1 MASRLGSSAILS
13 VNKVTSVEE
22 AVALVRPRDTI
33 ATSGFVGNGT
43 PDALLD
49 GLARAFETSGTPRE
63 LTLVFAAGQGD
74 GKSRGLNRLA
84 LPGLIRRAVGGHWG
98 LVPKLG
104 ALALAGDI
112 EAYNLPQGCISQ
124 LYRDIAAHKPGTFS
138 KVGLGTFVDPRLGGG
153 KVNAATQEEL
163 VQLVE
168 LNGAEWLLYKA
179 FPIHVAL
186 LRGTTADTAGN
197 VTMERESLT
206 LDNLAMAM
214 AAKNSGGLVI
224 VQVERLAQAGSLSPR
239 AVKIPGALVDCVAV
253 ARPEHHWQTYATQ
266 YSPVYS
272 GETRGVL
279 EALPPAP
286 LDERKVVVRRAAL
299 ELVPGSIIN
308 LGIGM
313 PEGVAAVAQEEGL
326 LPLLTLTAEP
336 GVIGGLPA
344 GGLDFGAASN
354 TEALIDQNQQ
364 FDFYDGGGLDL
375 ACLGMAQCDAAGNVN
390 VSRFGKTFAGCG
402 GFINIS
408 QNARKVVFV
417 GTFTCSGL
425 EVDIRDGQLRIL
437 REGKVRKFIKAVEQV
452 SFSGAQCLKANREA
466 LYVTERCVFRLGRD
480 GLELI
485 EVAPGIGL
493 DDILGNMDFE
503 PQRARKLGT
512 MDLRLFLPEP
522 MGLRVAL
529 EAKPLEE
536 RIRFDAQTGILLINF
551 SGLALRHEEQLASI
565 ASTVEQRCAPLG
577 KRVPA
582 IVNYDGFT
590 IAPALLE
597 AYAELVNE
605 LTRRFYEKVTRYTSS
620 AFLRLTLGHS
630 LAHHHVLPQLF
641 PSGAEA
647 LAALTSAAV
656 DAGPK
661 GTGKD

>member
-1 MASRLGSSAILS
+1 MLS

-43 PDALLD
+43 PDALID
-49 GLARAFETSGTPRE
+49 AVARAFEETGTPRD

-84 LPGLIRRAVGGHWG
+84 LPGLIKRAVGGHWG
-98 LVPKLG
+98 LIPRLG
-104 ALALAGDI
+104 ALALAGEI

-124 LYRDIAAHKPGTFS
+124 LYRDIAAHTPGTLS
-138 KVGLGTFVDPRLGGG
+138 KVGLGTFVDPRHGGG
-153 KVNAATQEEL
+153 KVNSATHED
-163 VQLVE
+163 LVE
-168 LNGAEWLLYKA
+168 LLELHGVEWLLYKA

-224 VQVERLAQAGSLSPR
+224 VQVERVAQAGSLSAR

-253 ARPEHHWQTYATQ
+253 AKPEHHWQTYATR
-266 YSPVYS
+266 YNPAYS

-279 EALPPAP
+279 EAIPPAA
-286 LDERKVVVRRAAL
+286 LDERKVVSRRAAL
-299 ELVPGSIIN
+299 ELLPGSIIN

-313 PEGVAAVAQEEGL
+313 PEGVAGVAQEEGL

-344 GGLDFGAASN
+344 GGLDFGAATN

-390 VSRFGKTFAGCG
+390 VSRFGRTFAGCG

-417 GTFTCSGL
+417 GTFTCGGL
-425 EVDIRDGQLRIL
+425 EVEVREGKLRIL
-437 REGKVRKFIKAVEQV
+437 REGKVRKFIRAVEQV
-452 SFSGAQCLKANREA
+452 SFSAAQSLKGNQEA
-466 LYVTERCVFRLGRD
+466 LYVTERCVFRLTRD
-480 GLELI
+480 GLELT

-493 DDILGNMDFE
+493 DEVLGNMDFE
-503 PQRARKLGT
+503 PLRAQKLAT
-512 MDLRLFLPEP
+512 MDLRLFLPEG
-522 MGLRVAL
+522 MGLRASL
-529 EAKPLEE
+529 ESKSLAE
-536 RIRFDAQTGILLINF
+536 RIRFDAPSEVLFIDF
-551 SGLALRHEEQLASI
+551 SGLSIKKRGQLASI
-565 ASTVEQRCAPLG
+565 AETVEQRCSPLG
-577 KRVPA
+577 RRVKVV
-582 IVNYDGFT
+582 VNYDGFS
-590 IAPALLE
+590 IAPELME
-597 AYAELVNE
+597 AYAELVE
-605 LTRRFYEKVTRYTSS
+605 QLTERFYEKVTRYTSS
-620 AFLRLTLGHS
+620 AFLRLSLGHS
-630 LAHHHVLPQLF
+630 LAHHHVAPEMF
-641 PSGAEA
+641 DTSREA
-647 LAALTSAAV
+647 LRALDV
-656 DAGPK
+656 KPQKK
-661 GTGKD
+661 G

>member
-1 MASRLGSSAILS
+1 MLS

-22 AVALVRPRDTI
+22 AVALVQARDTI

-43 PDALLD
+43 PDALID
-49 GLARAFETSGTPRE
+49 GLARAFEASGSPRD
-63 LTLVFAAGQGD
+63 LTVVFAAGQGD

-84 LPGLIRRAVGGHWG
+84 LPGLVRRAVGGHWG
-98 LVPKLG
+98 LIPKLG
-104 ALALAGDI
+104 AMALAGEI

-124 LYRDIAAHKPGTFS
+124 LYRDIAAHKPGTLS
-138 KVGLGTFVDPRLGGG
+138 KVGLGTFVDPRHGGG
-153 KVNAATQEEL
+153 KVNSATHEEL
-163 VQLVE
+163 VELVE
-168 LNGAEWLLYKA
+168 LSGVEWLLYKA

-239 AVKIPGALVDCVAV
+239 AVKIPGVLVDCVAV

-266 YSPVYS
+266 YNPAYS

-279 EALPPAP
+279 EALAPAP
-286 LDERKVVVRRAAL
+286 LNERKIVSRRAAL
-299 ELVPGSIIN
+299 ELLPGSIIN

-344 GGLDFGAASN
+344 GGLDFGAATN

-375 ACLGMAQCDAAGNVN
+375 ACLGMAQCDVAGNVN
-390 VSRFGKTFAGCG
+390 VSRFGGTFAGCG

-417 GTFTCSGL
+417 GTFTCGGL
-425 EVDIRDGQLRIL
+425 EVELRDGKLRIL

-452 SFSGAQCLKANREA
+452 SFSAAHCLKANHEA
-466 LYVTERCVFRLGRD
+466 LYVTERCVFRLTSD
-480 GLELI
+480 GLELT
-485 EVAPGIGL
+485 EVAPGIEL
-493 DDILGNMDFE
+493 DDILSNMDFV
-503 PQRARKLGT
+503 PLRAQRVAT
-512 MDLRLFLPEP
+512 MYPPLFLQEA
-522 MGLRVAL
+522 MGLRHTLESKPVA
-529 EAKPLEE
+529 E
-536 RIRFDAQTGILLINF
+536 RIRYDVSAGVLFINF
-551 SGLALRHEEQLASI
+551 AGLAVQSEAQLAAI
-565 ASTVEQRCAPLG
+565 ESTVEQACAPLG
-577 KRVPA
+577 RHVPA
-582 IVNYDGFT
+582 IVNYDGCT
-590 IAPALLE
+590 IAPQLMD
-597 AYAELVNE
+597 AYAALVE
-605 LTRRFYEKVTRYTSS
+605 ALTERFYARVTRYSSS
-620 AFLRLTLGHS
+620 AFLRLSLGHS
-630 LAHHHVLPQLF
+630 LRSHHVSPQMFDSSRDAFRALASAV
-641 PSGAEA
+641 PGSAEA
-647 LAALTSAAV
+647 TTV
-656 DAGPK
+656 KPG
-661 GTGKD
+661 

>member
-1 MASRLGSSAILS
+1 MLS

-22 AVALVRPRDTI
+22 AMALVQTRDTV

-49 GLARAFETSGTPRE
+49 GLARAFETSGAPRE

-74 GKSRGLNRLA
+74 GKTRGLNRVA
-84 LPGLIRRAVGGHWG
+84 LPGLVRRAVGGHWG

-104 ALALAGDI
+104 AMAVAGEI

-124 LYRDIAAHKPGTFS
+124 LYRDIAAHKPGTLS
-138 KVGLGTFVDPRLGGG
+138 RVGLGTFVDPRLGGG
-153 KVNAATQEEL
+153 KVNTATHED
-163 VQLVE
+163 LVE
-168 LNGAEWLLYKA
+168 LLELHGVEWLLYKV

-224 VQVERLAQAGSLSPR
+224 VQVERVAQAGSLSPR

-266 YSPVYS
+266 YNPVYS

-286 LDERKVVVRRAAL
+286 LDGRKVVGRRAAL
-299 ELVPGSIIN
+299 ELLPGSIIN

-326 LPLLTLTAEP
+326 LSLLTLTAEP

-344 GGLDFGAASN
+344 SGLDFGAAMN

-375 ACLGMAQCDAAGNVN
+375 ACLGMAQCDALGNVN
-390 VSRFGKTFAGCG
+390 VSRFGSTFAGCG

-408 QNARKVVFV
+408 QNARRVVFV
-417 GTFTCSGL
+417 GTFTCGGL
-425 EVDIRDGQLRIL
+425 EVEVSGGKLRIV
-437 REGKVRKFIKAVEQV
+437 REGKVRKFIQSVEQV
-452 SFSGAQCLKANREA
+452 SFSAAQCRKANHEA
-466 LYVTERCVFRLGRD
+466 LYVTERCVFRLTSD
-480 GLELI
+480 GLELT
-485 EVAPGIGL
+485 EVAPGVTL
-493 DDILGNMDFE
+493 DDIFNNMDFV
-503 PQRARKLGT
+503 PSRSRQLAT
-512 MDLRLFLPEP
+512 MDARLFLPEA
-522 MGLRVAL
+522 MGLRHSLESRPLKERILFDALAGVLFINFAGLSLRGESQL
-529 EAKPLEE
+529 EA
-536 RIRFDAQTGILLINF
+536 
-551 SGLALRHEEQLASI
+551 I
-565 ASTVEQRCAPLG
+565 ASTVELRCAPLAR
-577 KRVPA
+577 RVPVV
-582 IVNYDGFT
+582 VNYDGCT
-590 IAPALLE
+590 IAPQLMD
-597 AYAELVNE
+597 AYAEMVE
-605 LTRRFYEKVTRYTSS
+605 RLTERFYSKVTRYTSN

-630 LAHHHVLPQLF
+630 LASHHVAPHLYGSSREAF
-641 PSGAEA
+641 RA
-647 LAALTSAAV
+647 LAS
-656 DAGPK
+656 AGPAQEAAQSSNNH
-661 GTGKD
+661 

>member
-1 MASRLGSSAILS
+1 MLS

-22 AVALVRPRDTI
+22 AVALVHAGDTV

-49 GLARAFETSGTPRE
+49 GLARAFETTGAPRN

-74 GKSRGLNRLA
+74 GKTRGLNRVA

-124 LYRDIAAHKPGTFS
+124 LYRDIAAHKPGTLS
-138 KVGLGTFVDPRLGGG
+138 RVGLGTFVDPRLGGG
-153 KVNAATQEEL
+153 KVNSVTREEL
-163 VQLVE
+163 VE
-168 LNGAEWLLYKA
+168 LLELHGEEWLLYRA
-179 FPIHVAL
+179 FPIHVAF

-224 VQVERLAQAGSLSPR
+224 VQVERVAQAGSLSPR

-286 LDERKVVVRRAAL
+286 LDERKVVCRRAAV

-313 PEGVAAVAQEEGL
+313 PEGVASVAQEEGL

-344 GGLDFGAASN
+344 SGLDFGAAMN

-375 ACLGMAQCDAAGNVN
+375 ACLGMAQADAAGNVN
-390 VSRFGKTFAGCG
+390 VSRFGSTFAGCG

-417 GTFTCSGL
+417 GTFTCGGL
-425 EVDIRDGQLRIL
+425 EVDVAGGKLRIL
-437 REGKVRKFIKAVEQV
+437 REGRVRKFIQSVEQV
-452 SFSGAQCLKANREA
+452 SFSGAHCLKANHEA
-466 LYVTERCVFRLGRD
+466 LYVTERCVFRLTPD
-480 GLELI
+480 GLELT
-485 EVAPGIGL
+485 ELAPGIEM
-493 DDILGNMDFE
+493 DDILANMDFV
-503 PQRARKLGT
+503 PLRAKHMGT
-512 MDLRLFLPEP
+512 MDARLFMPEP
-522 MGLRVAL
+522 MGLRHSL
-529 EAKPLEE
+529 ESRPLEE
-536 RIRFDAQTGILLINF
+536 RILFDAQAGVLFINF
-551 SGLALRHEEQLASI
+551 AGLSLRDQSQLDAI
-565 ASTVEQRCAPLG
+565 AHTVEQRCAPLG
-577 KRVPA
+577 RRVPA
-582 IVNYDGFT
+582 VVNYDGCS
-590 IAPALLE
+590 IAPQLLDP
-597 AYAELVNE
+597 YAEMVE
-605 LTRRFYEKVTRYTSS
+605 QLTERFYSRVTRYTSS

-630 LAHHHVLPQLF
+630 LASHHVSPQLF
-641 PSGAEA
+641 TSSREAFRA
-647 LAALTSAAV
+647 LASAPGA
-656 DAGPK
+656 AKKANPH
-661 GTGKD
+661 

>member
-1 MASRLGSSAILS
+1 MLG
-13 VNKVTSVEE
+13 VNKVTTVEE

-43 PDALLD
+43 PDALID
-49 GLARAFETSGTPRE
+49 AVARAFEASGTPRE

-74 GKSRGLNRLA
+74 GKTRGLNRLA

-98 LVPKLG
+98 LIPRLG
-104 ALALAGDI
+104 ALALAGEI

-124 LYRDIAAHKPGTFS
+124 LYRDIAAHKPGTLS
-138 KVGLGTFVDPRLGGG
+138 KVGLGTFVDPRHGGG
-153 KVNAATQEEL
+153 KVNSTTHED
-163 VQLVE
+163 LVE
-168 LNGAEWLLYKA
+168 LLELHGTEWLLYKA

-224 VQVERLAQAGSLSPR
+224 VQVERVAQAGSLSAR

-266 YSPVYS
+266 YNPAYS

-279 EALPPAP
+279 EAIPPAV
-286 LDERKVVVRRAAL
+286 LNERKIVSRRAAM
-299 ELVPGSIIN
+299 ELLPGSIIN

-313 PEGVAAVAQEEGL
+313 PEGVAGVAQEEGL

-344 GGLDFGAASN
+344 GGLDFGAATN

-390 VSRFGKTFAGCG
+390 VSRFGRTFAGCG

-417 GTFTCSGL
+417 GTFTCGGL
-425 EVDIRDGQLRIL
+425 EVEVKGGKLHIL
-437 REGKVRKFIKAVEQV
+437 REGKVRKFIRSVEQV
-452 SFSGAQCLKANREA
+452 SFSAAQSLKGNREA
-466 LYVTERCVFRLGRD
+466 LYVTERCVFRLSRD

-493 DDILGNMDFE
+493 DDVLGNMDFE
-503 PQRARKLGT
+503 PLRAPKLPT
-512 MDLRLFLPEP
+512 MDVRLFLPEV
-522 MGLRVAL
+522 MGLRASL
-529 EAKPLEE
+529 EAKSLAE
-536 RIRFDAQTGILLINF
+536 RIRFDAPSEILFIDF
-551 SGLALRHEEQLASI
+551 SGLALKKRSQLASI
-565 ASTVEQRCAPLG
+565 AETVEQRCSPLG
-577 KRVPA
+577 RRVRVV
-582 IVNYDGFT
+582 VNYDGFN
-590 IAPALLE
+590 IAPELME
-597 AYAELVNE
+597 PYAELVE
-605 LTRRFYEKVTRYTSS
+605 QLMERFYEKVTRYTSS
-620 AFLRLTLGHS
+620 AFLRLSLGHS
-630 LAHHHVLPQLF
+630 LAHHHVPPEMF
-641 PSGAEA
+641 DSSREA
-647 LAALTSAAV
+647 LLALQAK
-656 DAGPK
+656 PRKK
-661 GTGKD
+661 G